1 MCLQY
6 FDPAKPVRLQV
17 DASKV
22 GLGAVLIQNDPNGKG
37 KPIAFASKSLT
48 PAVTRYANIEC
59 EMLAVVFG
67 CMKFHHYLYGRRFI
81 CESDHK
87 PLEDIHLKH
96 LSDAPP
102 RLQRLLLKIQPY
114 DFSIKFIPGK
124 DIPMADAL
132 SRVSQY
138 EKVEIKGLDVTI
150 HELTPQ
156 LTRVQVQTIQK
167 AT

>member
-17 DASKV
+17 DASKG

-48 PAVTRYANIEC
+48 PAETRYANIERK
-59 EMLAVVFG
+59 MLAVVFG
-67 CMKFHHYLYGRRFI
+67 CMKFHHYLYGRWFI

-96 LSDAPP
+96 LSDAPTKVT
-102 RLQRLLLKIQPY
+102 KIITQ
-114 DFSIKFIPGK
+114 DST
-124 DIPMADAL
+124 L
-132 SRVSQY
+132 
-138 EKVEIKGLDVTI
+138 
-150 HELTPQ
+150 
-156 LTRVQVQTIQK
+156 
-167 AT
+167 